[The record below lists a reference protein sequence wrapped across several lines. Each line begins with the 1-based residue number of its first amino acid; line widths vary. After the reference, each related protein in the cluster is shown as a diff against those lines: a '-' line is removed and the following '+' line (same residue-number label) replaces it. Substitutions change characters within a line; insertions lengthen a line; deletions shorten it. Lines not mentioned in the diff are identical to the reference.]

1 MPRGGAN
8 HHPTRQFRRRLA
20 SENLLR
26 AARRTIDKRAH
37 LWRGALPARA
47 DEQELFGCPRGRR
60 LIPGL
65 RKDKALTTECII
77 EAAFS
82 RDGSR
87 ATGLG
92 ERSVTRAKFVAADV
106 LLAEQATAVRDC
118 LANLSGGF
126 CVLKRSW
133 DETPLKLRECRG
145 PVMPIKML
153 NQRCHLRWGPAP
165 EEASRIMLP
174 GIEMIGTDALAMLEG
189 LERVLPELSLDNM
202 AQLSKR
208 VAWSVC
214 VYLGDSLPAN
224 KLVFEVLSKKLPGVL
239 HWYQRCDSHQCNLIT
254 VRPFANHNIINP
266 IYCFAK
272 LLRDKVVREQLANS
286 ITRIT
291 ETDVV
296 SNIFVVRPDGLST
309 QRLKFIMENVLAPV
323 LRWSEMSDER
333 DVLPRLRNLKVSIR
347 THAALFCQMFN
358 AMGCDAV
365 THYCWKPGGG
375 RCCKDTADV
384 VRKMAAAVQGVV
396 VPLFLAGSADPTLSR
411 WFSVSFKIRSVILG
425 LMTHRLLPRAWLR
438 RFSRDIQQAEV
449 HAERDDL
456 VEDETDWHTASRVRH
471 RKVAQLLRR
480 ENLLSTMSMILVAI
494 QPIERLHFDICA
506 GDVAR
511 KGLGERRLEE
521 KEARLRS
528 KAARVDIPAQE
539 AAVEEQLQLPASPV
553 CQAAG
558 LLDQFEEREAAE
570 QRAGASHEADGCQ
583 LEQQGQMLGHGCAA
597 IGLLDALER
606 AAGDSEPGSSSIN
619 VNALRDTGQ
628 PAEPALADGHRDGAL
643 SPPGLVAQ
651 LADDSA
657 RSLRGRVQERF
668 SYLLTSSESELY
680 QHDIRGCLLQERRAL
695 VLTQSADFFMRFDLH
710 YEAYPRCLM
719 KLRLPGQ
726 RKGQLLERMLALP
739 RCCLDGPF
747 TRRAVQTH
755 VPSDFD
761 TSNFDHVLQSID
773 RDDSCV
779 SIVENERQHGRL
791 RVGYGR
797 HLGCL
802 ERASAHGLL
811 QDWAMEHKSRGLGQS
826 ASAPVKERLRGVV
839 EQTAR
844 NIRNESAA
852 KGGVPGGNPKIMYI
866 NAMEALEI
874 QRSGA
879 RSQAEARIRRQSLSQ
894 IWDALPEDG
903 ADKVLFRQL
912 FAERVRGRRLQRLGP
927 PTQQGATQEP
937 DDEHIVTAASCWGI
951 GCEKYPLAPAVLD
964 AFLENHCQGRRGLQ
978 TQAGR
983 AKVGGNMACVLK
995 KPAHKRAEVDVK
1007 AIKREHARTQLLGC
1021 LELFGPGVCRLRH
1034 ASLMAPLFA
1043 LHERM
1048 WRWAMGRGS
1057 AAEVEGYMVARFHV
1071 TAGDRATCSYYV
1083 LSRRHGNPRRLVW
1096 TRLKPA
1102 HDLPEH
1108 PVTLTLEGERLKEL
1122 HCTGHCLAL
1131 SLLQTAGGCERVTAH
1146 QMQCEHESLVLL
1158 HATDIQADS
1167 ETVLWQS
1174 SMATRARRRGHW
1186 AASALDLLA
1195 HAQQAV
1201 SAQGGPAIAGP
1212 DVDRDPDGCATQAAD
1227 AEAPPPGDA
1236 VEELERQIL
1245 DADENDEQAM
1255 LSDGDGASECDSDIG
1270 SSGEGGEAP
1279 KRRKAPEGHAE
1290 LVRAALEH
1298 LRALLSE
1305 EAFRSAAPRKQVN
1318 EALNRLDREGGRFW
1332 GSNQAFSRKRSAVD
1346 SILKFDYKEVAAAAA
1361 QVTSGR
1367 ASSSR

>member
-1 MPRGGAN
+1 MPRGGAL
-8 HHPTRQFRRRLA
+8 HHPTRQFRQRLA
-20 SENLLR
+20 SENRLKR
-26 AARRTIDKRAH
+26 ARRTIDKHAH
-37 LWRGALPARA
+37 LWRGALAGRA
-47 DEQELFGCPRGRR
+47 DEQELLGRPRGRR

-82 RDGSR
+82 RDGCR

-92 ERSVTRAKFVAADV
+92 ERSVTRAKFLAAEV
-106 LLAEQATAVRDC
+106 LLREQATEVRDC

-133 DETPLKLRECRG
+133 DETPLKLREFRG

-153 NQRCHLRWGPAP
+153 NQRCHFRWGPAP

-174 GIEMIGTDALAMLEG
+174 GIEMIGTDALATLEG
-189 LERVLPELSLDNM
+189 LERVLPEFGLDNM

-208 VAWSVC
+208 VAWNVC

-224 KLVFEVLSKKLPGVL
+224 KLVFEVLAKKLNGAL
-239 HWYQRCDSHQCNLIT
+239 HWFQRCDSHQCNLIT
-254 VRPFANHNIINP
+254 VRPFRNHNIINP

-272 LLRDKVVREQLANS
+272 LLRDSVVREQLANS
-286 ITRIT
+286 ITRLT

-296 SNIFVVRPDGLST
+296 SNIFVARPDDLSI
-309 QRLKFIMENVLAPV
+309 QRLKFIMDHVIAPV
-323 LRWSEMSDER
+323 LRWSEMSDEC
-333 DVLPRLRNLKVSIR
+333 DVLPRVRDLKVSIR
-347 THAALFCQMFN
+347 SHAALFCEMFN

-384 VRKMAAAVQGVV
+384 VRKMVAAVQGVV
-396 VPLFLAGSADPTLSR
+396 VPLFLAGSADPTFSR

-438 RFSRDIQQAEV
+438 RFSHDIQQAEV

-456 VEDETDWHTASRVRH
+456 VEDETDWHIASRVRH

-480 ENLLSTMSMILVAI
+480 DNLLSTMSMILVAI
-494 QPIERLHFDICA
+494 QPIELLHFDICA

-511 KGLGERRLEE
+511 KGLGKRRLEE

-528 KAARVDIPAQE
+528 KAARVDVPAQV
-539 AAVEEQLQLPASPV
+539 AAEEEQLRLLASPA
-553 CQAAG
+553 CQAAS
-558 LLDQFEEREAAE
+558 LLDQFEELEASE
-570 QRAGASHEADGCQ
+570 QRASASHEVDGCQ
-583 LEQQGQMLGHGCAA
+583 LEEQGQMLGHGCAA
-597 IGLLDALER
+597 MGLLDALER
-606 AAGDSEPGSSSIN
+606 AACDSD
-619 VNALRDTGQ
+619 VNRFDTGQ
-628 PAEPALADGHRDGAL
+628 PAEPALADGRRDEAP
-643 SPPGLVAQ
+643 SPPGLMAQ

-668 SYLLTSSESELY
+668 SYLLTSLESELY

-710 YEAYPRCLM
+710 YESYPRCLM

-726 RKGQLLERMLALP
+726 RNGQLLERMMALP
-739 RCCLDGPF
+739 QCCLDGPF
-747 TRRAVQTH
+747 TRRAVNTH
-755 VPSDFD
+755 APSDFD

-773 RDDSCV
+773 RDDSSV

-797 HLGCL
+797 HLQSL

-811 QDWAMEHKSRGLGQS
+811 EEWALEHKNRGLGQS

-839 EQTAR
+839 EQHAC
-844 NIRNESAA
+844 NIRLERAA
-852 KGGVPGGNPKIMYI
+852 KGGRPGGNPKIMYI

-874 QRSGA
+874 QRGGA
-879 RSQAEARIRRQSLSQ
+879 RSKAEARICRQSLSQ
-894 IWDALPEDG
+894 KWDALPEDD
-903 ADKVLFRQL
+903 ADKVLFRRL
-912 FAERVRGRRLQRLGP
+912 FAERVRDRRLHRLGP

-937 DDEHIVTAASCWGI
+937 DDEHSVTAASCWGI
-951 GCEKYPLAPAVLD
+951 GSERYPLAPAVLD
-964 AFLENHCQGRRGLQ
+964 AFFENHGEGHCGVQ
-978 TQAGR
+978 TQAAR
-983 AKVGGNMACVLK
+983 AKACGNMARVLK
-995 KPAHKRAEVDVK
+995 KPCHKRAEVDVK
-1007 AIKREHARTQLLGC
+1007 AIKRENTRTQLLGC
-1021 LELFGPGVCRLRH
+1021 MELFGPGVCRLRD

-1048 WRWAMGRGS
+1048 WRWTMGRGS
-1057 AAEVEGYMVARFHV
+1057 AAEVEGYMVARFHITV
-1071 TAGDRATCSYYV
+1071 GDRATCSYYV

-1096 TRLKPA
+1096 TRLKPT

-1122 HCTGHCLAL
+1122 HCTGHGLAL
-1131 SLLQTAGGCERVTAH
+1131 SLLQTAGGCECVTAH
-1146 QMQCEHESLVLL
+1146 QMQCEHESLVSL
-1158 HATDIQADS
+1158 HATGIQADS
-1167 ETVLWQS
+1167 ETILWQS
-1174 SMATRARRRGHW
+1174 SMATRARRTRRDHW
-1186 AASALDLLA
+1186 ATSALDLLA
-1195 HAQQAV
+1195 NAQRAV
-1201 SAQGGPAIAGP
+1201 TPQGGPAVAGP
-1212 DVDRDPDGCATQAAD
+1212 DADGDPDGCATQAAD
-1227 AEAPPPGDA
+1227 VEAPPPCLDA

-1245 DADENDEQAM
+1245 DAHENDIQAM
-1255 LSDGDGASECDSDIG
+1255 SDSDDASVCDLG
-1270 SSGEGGEAP
+1270 YSGEECEAP
-1279 KRRKAPEGHAE
+1279 KRRKAPAGHAE
-1290 LVRAALEH
+1290 LVRPALEH
-1298 LRALLSE
+1298 LRAVLSE
-1305 EAFRSAAPRKQVN
+1305 EAFRSADPRKQVN
-1318 EALNRLDREGGRFW
+1318 VALDRLDRAGGRFW
-1332 GSNQAFSRKRSAVD
+1332 GAAQSFSRKRSAVD
-1346 SILKFDYKEVAAAAA
+1346 SILKFDYEELAAAAA